1 VNVLKL
7 VHDPR
12 FFTEESI
19 KERAERYGFPNN
31 LAVELFLWD
40 CEIAAKLQR
49 HSDNLILKGGA
60 AVQLHLPVEMQRG
73 SIDIDMVTPLS
84 EGEVED
90 VIRQTESS
98 IPSLSFRRHTPSSHI
113 NTIPLVTYFGDI
125 PSLVSDRGSN
135 LSIKTEFLME
145 NLQLSHTTLPKA
157 STFALETRNIK
168 CYTVPS
174 LIGDKLLTLA
184 SNTIGVRNEEDVPK
198 QIYDVN
204 NLSEIHR
211 LSPEDFNKITDTIT
225 QLIPIETGYR
235 GLQTGKK
242 EVLEDIHN
250 SLNKYCLRGTS
261 GADRE
266 TWRNITAFQQF
277 YINSSQ
283 RRNQD
288 GWSEAAWR
296 LRFLTELVN
305 SIFKGKEPRKAADQY
320 SSALR
325 KSKKL
330 EEVKGEKIKEFRN
343 KLLKH
348 AEPNTPYY
356 KELRGKSLNR
366 VYWQII
372 KSYNMETVHSL
383 IIIT

>member
-1 VNVLKL
+1 LEL

-12 FFTEESI
+12 FFTEESVR
-19 KERAERYGFPNN
+19 ERAERYGFPNN

-40 CEIAAKLQR
+40 CEIAAQLQR
-49 HSDNLILKGGA
+49 GSDDLILKGGA

-90 VIRQTESS
+90 LIRQTESR
-98 IPSLSFRRHTPSSHI
+98 IPSLSFRRHTPSSPI
-113 NTIPLVTYFGDI
+113 NKIPLVTYFGDV

-145 NLQLSHTTLPKA
+145 NLQLSHTSLPKA
-157 STFALETRNIK
+157 NTFALETRNIK

-184 SNTIGVRNEEDVPK
+184 GNTIGLRNEEDVPK
-198 QIYDVN
+198 QIYDVS
-204 NLSEIHR
+204 NLSEIHPP
-211 LSPEDFNKITDTIT
+211 SQGDFSRITDTIT
-225 QLIPIETGYR
+225 KLIPIETGYR
-235 GLQTGKK
+235 GLQIGKK
-242 EVLEDIHN
+242 EVLEDVQN
-250 SLNKYCLRGTS
+250 SLNKYCLLGTS

-288 GWSEAAWR
+288 GWSERAWR
-296 LRFLTELVN
+296 LRFLSDLIT
-305 SIFKGKEPRKAADQY
+305 SIHQGESPKAQAAKY
-320 SSALR
+320 SNVT
-325 KSKKL
+325 KISKKL
-330 EEVKGEKIKEFRN
+330 KTVQGKKIIETRRD
-343 KLLKH
+343 LLNH
-348 AEPNTPYY
+348 AKPHTRFF
-356 KELRGKSLNR
+356 KELRGKPLTR
-366 VYWQII
+366 VFWQII
-372 KSYNMETVHSL
+372 HKDNIEAVQSSL
-383 IIIT
+383 DI